1 MAQKRDYYEV
11 LGVSKGASDEEIKK
25 AYRRL
30 AKENHPDLHPGDAA
44 CEERFK
50 EVNEAYSV
58 LSDTQKRQQYDQ
70 FGFDGPQGAGG
81 FGGGYGGAG
90 GFGGGFGGF
99 DMGDIFDSF
108 FGGDIFGGGRR
119 ANGPV
124 AGNDLEYDLRITF
137 EEAAFGCQREI
148 QILREENCESC
159 QGSGAKNGTA
169 KETCPDCQGTGQ
181 VRRVQNTPLGRMQSV
196 GACPKCRGAGTIIKE
211 PCPSCGGRGRMRKT
225 RTINFKVPAGID
237 NGQRISLRGEGEA
250 GLRGGP
256 SGDLYIRVHVQPHKL
271 FRRQGFNILC
281 EVPVPV
287 TTAIL
292 GGDIEVPT
300 LEGKTTYHIPEGTQP
315 GTNFTLRNQGI
326 QQLGGRGRGD
336 LILTCKVEIPRKLS
350 DKQREA
356 LKSFE
361 SALTGREY
369 KESKS
374 FFDKMKDFLG

>member
-1 MAQKRDYYEV
+1 
-11 LGVSKGASDEEIKK
+11 
-25 AYRRL
+25 
-30 AKENHPDLHPGDAA
+30 
-44 CEERFK
+44 
-50 EVNEAYSV
+50 
-58 LSDTQKRQQYDQ
+58 
-70 FGFDGPQGAGG
+70 
-81 FGGGYGGAG
+81 
-90 GFGGGFGGF
+90 
-99 DMGDIFDSF
+99 
-108 FGGDIFGGGRR
+108 
-119 ANGPV
+119 
-124 AGNDLEYDLRITF
+124 
-137 EEAAFGCQREI
+137 
-148 QILREENCESC
+148 
-159 QGSGAKNGTA
+159 
-169 KETCPDCQGTGQ
+169 
-181 VRRVQNTPLGRMQSV
+181 
-196 GACPKCRGAGTIIKE
+196 
-211 PCPSCGGRGRMRKT
+211 MRKT

-374 FFDKMKDFLG
+374 FFEKMKDFLG

>member
-11 LGVSKGASDEEIKK
+11 LGVSKGASDDEIKK

-81 FGGGYGGAG
+81 FGGGAG

-148 QILREENCESC
+148 QILREENCEAC

-196 GACPKCRGAGTIIKE
+196 GTCPKCRGTGTIIKE

-256 SGDLYIRVHVQPHKL
+256 AGDLYIRVHVQPHKL

-281 EVPVPV
+281 EVPIPV

-361 SALTGREY
+361 AALTGREY

-374 FFDKMKDFLG
+374 FFEKMKDLLG